1 MSEIPSQIFLLYDE
15 LLAKAAVP
23 ERFHF
28 FFKKWLRYYLDFCH
42 KYEFE
47 P

>member
-1 MSEIPSQIFLLYDE
+1 MLKILPQILLLYDE

-28 FFKKWLRYYLDFCH
+28 FFKKWLRYYLDFCLKH
-42 KYEFE
+42 EFE